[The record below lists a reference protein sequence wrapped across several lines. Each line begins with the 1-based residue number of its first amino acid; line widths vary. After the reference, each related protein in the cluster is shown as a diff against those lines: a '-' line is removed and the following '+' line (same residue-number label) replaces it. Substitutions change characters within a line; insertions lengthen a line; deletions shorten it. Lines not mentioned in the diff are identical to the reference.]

1 MQDIKVI
8 DSIRDFVESKMG
20 EKPYH
25 PLSFFAESVALT
37 RQEPGVSIEDIAHC
51 FKAQFDFEEV
61 QSLIRELSTVKKK

>member
-1 MQDIKVI
+1 
-8 DSIRDFVESKMG
+8 MG